1 MLQLNT
7 IIILYV
13 SFSFSASFSCP
24 IQRTLA
30 QQDKFNVKNHHHD
43 STHSGKN
50 MFKLILIEA
59 DFFIYHPILLSLFFL
74 SLFFILS
81 SFFHNLFFHYPF
93 TNECELNKLKIINKN
108 KIKIYSLARFISL
121 YFTVAVFIYR
131 IFYSYRF
138 VSVFYQL
145 KPSISR
151 QYSMEFIGLHV
162 QPFSTQI

>member
-7 IIILYV
+7 IIILCV
-13 SFSFSASFSCP
+13 LFSLSASFSCP
-24 IQRTLA
+24 TQRTLA

-59 DFFIYHPILLSLFFL
+59 DFFIYHPISLSLFFSL
-74 SLFFILS
+74 SFSFYLLFSPFIFSLS
-81 SFFHNLFFHYPF
+81 IYKRMW
-93 TNECELNKLKIINKN
+93 LNKLKIINKN
-108 KIKIYSLARFISL
+108 KIKIYSLARFVSL

-151 QYSMEFIGLHV
+151 QYSMEFIGLHA